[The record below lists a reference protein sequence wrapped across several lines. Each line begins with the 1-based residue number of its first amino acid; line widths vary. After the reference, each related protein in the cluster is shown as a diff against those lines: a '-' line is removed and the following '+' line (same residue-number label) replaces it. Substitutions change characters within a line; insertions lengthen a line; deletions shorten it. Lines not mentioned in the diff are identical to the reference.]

1 MKVIGYKVF
10 NPDWTCRGKQYTC
23 PGKFEENVEL
33 SVCNSGMHFC
43 KRLNDCFNYYFF
55 NSDNKVALVTAY
67 GKIQENDGK
76 YCTDKLEIIKELS
89 WHEVLNLV
97 NTGKNN
103 TGRGNTGNRN
113 TGNYNTGNRNTG
125 NYNTGNYNT
134 GYCNTGDYNTGD
146 YNAGYRNTGYCN
158 TGDYNTGWFC
168 TETPKLILFD
178 RETDMTREEFMRTEA
193 YTLLRNVSFTPTK
206 WVFDSDMTEEEKSK
220 HPEYKTQ
227 GGYLKLTEANLH
239 KAFYEWW
246 NRLDDREK
254 DVIKAMPNFDADK
267 FKTITGIDVDLEEDE
282 K

>member
-103 TGRGNTGNRN
+103 TGRGNTGNCN
-113 TGNYNTGNRNTG
+113 TGDCNTGDYNTG

-134 GYCNTGDYNTGD
+134 GDY
-146 YNAGYRNTGYCN
+146 N

-178 RETDMTREEFMRTEA
+178 RETDMTREEFMCTEA

-206 WVFDSDMTEEEKSK
+206 WVFDSDMTEEEKSE

-227 GGYLKLTEANLH
+227 GGYLKLIKQNLH
-239 KAFYEWW
+239 NAFKNWW
-246 NRLDDREK
+246 NKLNDREK
-254 DVIKAMPNFDADK
+254 KVIKAIPNFDADK
-267 FKTITGIDVDLEEDE
+267 FKVITGIDVNEEAQ